1 MILAWVLFVIGFL
14 AVLVTPVYY
23 LTVAKPWRNP
33 IGRLMLVQQAA
44 FLLVYVRSAVALS
57 FGSAHL
63 STDVWSLVV
72 TGLIDGLLVAIP
84 IVHEYVRRK
93 ANRDRR

>member
-1 MILAWVLFVIGFL
+1 MTLAWILFVIGFL

-44 FLLVYVRSAVALS
+44 FLLVYVRSLINLVIGHAS
-57 FGSAHL
+57 L
-63 STDVWSLVV
+63 STDGWSLAVS
-72 TGLIDGLLVAIP
+72 LMIDGLLVAIP